1 MNGLE
6 FGQLREDELKEA
18 YELCTR
24 TFGEFVSFE
33 NVFETYKR
41 CRDDKNYHFIV
52 GRCDGKIVAYATM
65 ALVYNLFDGT
75 YPVAYLWYVCVH
87 EDYRRKGVARALFR
101 EIDRIADENSVEII
115 SLSCRRD
122 NTPAVKLYRSLGF
135 TEEEDITFVKNIY
148 EQWD

>member
-6 FGQLREDELKEA
+6 FGQLHENELEEA

-24 TFGEFVSFE
+24 TFGEFVTLE
-33 NVFETYKR
+33 NVRETYIK
-41 CRDDKNYHFIV
+41 CKDNKDYHFIV
-52 GRCDGKIVAYATM
+52 GRCDQRIVAYATM

-87 EDYRRKGVARALFR
+87 EDYRRQGVARALFR
-101 EIDRIADENSVEII
+101 EIDRIAAEKKVEII
-115 SLSCRRD
+115 SLSCKKD
-122 NTPAVKLYRSLGF
+122 NTPAVNFYRSLGF
-135 TEEEDITFVKNIY
+135 TVDEDIPFVKNIY

>member
-33 NVFETYKR
+33 NVRETYKR

-65 ALVYNLFDGT
+65 ALVNNLFDGT

-87 EDYRRKGVARALFR
+87 EDYRRQGVARALFR

>member
-52 GRCDGKIVAYATM
+52 GRCDGKIVAYVTM

>member
-33 NVFETYKR
+33 NVCETYKR

-87 EDYRRKGVARALFR
+87 EDYRRQGVARALFR

-135 TEEEDITFVKNIY
+135 TDEEDITFVKNIY

>member
-6 FGQLREDELKEA
+6 FGRLREDELKEA
-18 YELCTR
+18 YDLCTR
-24 TFGEFVSFE
+24 TFGEFVTFE
-33 NVFETYKR
+33 NVCETYRR
-41 CRDDKNYHFIV
+41 CSDDKNYHFIV
-52 GRCDGKIVAYATM
+52 GRCDGRIVAYATM

-87 EDYRRKGVARALFR
+87 EDYRRQGVARALFS

-115 SLSCRRD
+115 SLSCKKD
-122 NTPAVKLYRSLGF
+122 NEGALKLYRSLGY
-135 TEEEDITFVKNIY
+135 TEDEDISFVKIIY